1 MTATLC
7 LKPFFIAF
15 LTRAER
21 TPNVVSPTPFC
32 GCMRKSK
39 VLIVESRKW
48 QIHNMLYKL
57 LQKLFLRALELSIK
71 SIVENPRVILT
82 KEQQQDSAN
91 FSLPLINDQFVIRT
105 FGHK

>member
-1 MTATLC
+1 MANSQY
-7 LKPFFIAF
+7 A
-15 LTRAER
+15 
-21 TPNVVSPTPFC
+21 
-32 GCMRKSK
+32 
-39 VLIVESRKW
+39 
-48 QIHNMLYKL
+48 
-57 LQKLFLRALELSIK
+57 LQTSAKIISTRALELSIK